1 MDETF
6 ALFLNEIPEDFRE
19 FVSALDKYLTSNGSK
34 RTIKTAKSGYVTS
47 YSHPKSGRA
56 LLNYVFRKSGVKMRI
71 YAENIGSHYELLSDF
86 PDEMKSD
93 IIKAGDCKKLNGM
106 NCTPT
111 CTAGYSFVMDG
122 TKYKKCK
129 NAAFFH
135 SLAPN
140 NAEYIMR
147 LIKAEIE

>member
-6 ALFLNEIPEDFRE
+6 ALFLNEIPEDCRE

-47 YSHPKSGRA
+47 YSHHKSGRA

-71 YAENIGSHYELLSDF
+71 YAENIGSHYKLLSDF

-93 IIKAGDCKKLNGM
+93 IIKAGDCKKLNSM
-106 NCTPT
+106 NCTPHLH
-111 CTAGYSFVMDG
+111 GR
-122 TKYKKCK
+122 
-129 NAAFFH
+129 
-135 SLAPN
+135 
-140 NAEYIMR
+140 I
-147 LIKAEIE
+147 